1 MKFGFLRKGP
11 DDGPQVSTF
20 RLYTLRAMYLY
31 MVVGLVI
38 YKWPEILNPPPG
50 ASNADSVVGS
60 VLGAFSLLAL
70 LGLRYPVKMI
80 PLLFMEFL
88 FKFMWLVGWGIPL
101 LLTDT
106 MGPEAQLTLTG
117 VLMGVVL
124 VPLTIP
130 WGYVF
135 RQFVTAPGDRWRK
148 QVTVRPPTQPA
159 SAPYEAAT
167 ISGA

>member
-1 MKFGFLRKGP
+1 
-11 DDGPQVSTF
+11 
-20 RLYTLRAMYLY
+20 
-31 MVVGLVI
+31 
-38 YKWPEILNPPPG
+38 
-50 ASNADSVVGS
+50 
-60 VLGAFSLLAL
+60 
-70 LGLRYPVKMI
+70 
-80 PLLFMEFL
+80 
-88 FKFMWLVGWGIPL
+88 VGWGIPL